1 MTTYIARR
9 LLITIP
15 MLLAISVITF
25 FFINVAPGDPVDAM
39 IDPERGQEAIENKE
53 ALRRHLGLDKP
64 VPVRYVIWLREIVQ
78 GNFGYSYHNGLPV
91 LSLIYSRFWAT
102 MELTTTAIVI
112 ATLLGTLFGVIA
124 ALRQYSAYDYGLT
137 VASLFGISIPT
148 FFFAL
153 MALYAFS
160 ARFELLP
167 AFGMYKAMDGYT
179 ITSNLHHLIMP
190 ASVLA
195 IDSMAG
201 NTRFA
206 RTAMLEVLKADYV
219 TTARSK
225 GLSEFVVISRHAFR
239 NALLPLITI
248 TMLRLPGL
256 IGGAILVE
264 YMFSWPGMGRMSLD
278 AIHARDYPV
287 LMGLTFIGAT
297 LVLLANLIADILYA
311 YVDPRIRQP

>member
-1 MTTYIARR
+1 MTAYIARR
-9 LLITIP
+9 LLISIP
-15 MLLAISVITF
+15 MLLAISLITF

-39 IDPERGQEAIENKE
+39 IDPERGQELIENKE

-64 VPVRYVIWLREIVQ
+64 IPVRYLIWLREIAQ

-91 LSLIYSRFWAT
+91 LRLIYSRFWAT
-102 MELTTTAIVI
+102 MELTTTAMVM

-137 VASLFGISIPT
+137 VVSLFGISIPT

-153 MALYAFS
+153 MALYVFS

-167 AFGMYKAMDGYT
+167 AFGMYKATEGYSVL
-179 ITSNLHHLIMP
+179 SNLHHLIMP

-206 RTAMLEVLKADYV
+206 RTAMLEVLKSDYV

-225 GLSEFVVISRHAFR
+225 GLSELAVIGRHAFR

-256 IGGAILVE
+256 IGGAILIE
-264 YMFSWPGMGRMSLD
+264 WMFSWPGMGRMSLD
-278 AIHARDYPV
+278 AIYARDYPV
-287 LMGLTFIGAT
+287 LMGLTFIGAS
-297 LVLLANLIADILYA
+297 LVLLANLLADILYA
-311 YVDPRIRQP
+311 YADPRIRQP